1 MGGVR
6 RSDLVLCRREELGE
20 ETFYA
25 KWLECGVSFFRYMSV
40 FQNMQTYMRRNVARF
55 RQPNP
60 AGFDYLTSVEIRPNT
75 RAFAAARD
83 TLRLPA
89 LRQAILQKWRQQDA
103 RKGPAFAQLAARE
116 LGTLQLPPTLVATLA
131 EVFAREVE
139 SEAWGLVPA
148 TQELQALL
156 HFICYQGTRGFAFA
170 PDDSR
175 RNALRAMIPAKAR
188 RKAVLKEFEEFA
200 ASFTERAELGFGKLP
215 PAVFWEGVGSSR
227 YPRFGKIAL
236 RLSLIPSK
244 LDVTKSISI
253 LRTYAAKQFKLFYG
267 DPKAM
272 EKVQNVINMFSVDY
286 YSLYDEESHQF

>member
-1 MGGVR
+1 M
-6 RSDLVLCRREELGE
+6 
-20 ETFYA
+20 
-25 KWLECGVSFFRYMSV
+25 
-40 FQNMQTYMRRNVARF
+40 
-55 RQPNP
+55 
-60 AGFDYLTSVEIRPNT
+60 
-75 RAFAAARD
+75 
-83 TLRLPA
+83 
-89 LRQAILQKWRQQDA
+89 
-103 RKGPAFAQLAARE
+103 
-116 LGTLQLPPTLVATLA
+116 ATLA

-170 PDDSR
+170 PDDSI

-200 ASFTERAELGFGKLP
+200 ASFTELAELGFGKLP

-272 EKVQNVINMFSVDY
+272 EKVQNVMNMFSVDY

>member
-75 RAFAAARD
+75 RAFAAAATRCACRPAPGHPAEVAPAGRPQGPRLRAARRAGAGDAAAAADAGGHTGGGLRPRGGERGLGAGARD
-83 TLRLPA
+83 AGAAGPPA
-89 LRQAILQKWRQQDA
+89 LHL
-103 RKGPAFAQLAARE
+103 
-116 LGTLQLPPTLVATLA
+116 LP
-131 EVFAREVE
+131 
-139 SEAWGLVPA
+139 
-148 TQELQALL
+148 
-156 HFICYQGTRGFAFA
+156 GTRGFAFA
-170 PDDSR
+170 
-175 RNALRAMIPAKAR
+175 AR
-188 RKAVLKEFEEFA
+188 RLHKERAAADDPREGPGAKAVLKEFEEFA
-200 ASFTERAELGFGKLP
+200 ASFTELAELGFGKLP

>member
-131 EVFAREVE
+131 EVFAARWRC
-139 SEAWGLVPA
+139 EALGAGAPRRRSCRPP
-148 TQELQALL
+148 
-156 HFICYQGTRGFAFA
+156 HFICYQG
-170 PDDSR
+170 P
-175 RNALRAMIPAKAR
+175 
-188 RKAVLKEFEEFA
+188 A
-200 ASFTERAELGFGKLP
+200 ASP
-215 PAVFWEGVGSSR
+215 SR
-227 YPRFGKIAL
+227 PTT
-236 RLSLIPSK
+236 P
-244 LDVTKSISI
+244 
-253 LRTYAAKQFKLFYG
+253 
-267 DPKAM
+267 
-272 EKVQNVINMFSVDY
+272 
-286 YSLYDEESHQF
+286 